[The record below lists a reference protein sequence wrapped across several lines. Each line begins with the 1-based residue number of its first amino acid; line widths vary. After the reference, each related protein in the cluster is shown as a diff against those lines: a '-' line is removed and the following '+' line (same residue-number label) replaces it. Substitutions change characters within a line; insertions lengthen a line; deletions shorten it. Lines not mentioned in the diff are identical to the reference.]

1 MDAMFN
7 LPRMH
12 LTADEL
18 PGTPTTLQVCTPAL
32 NHAHSCSLPPCPLLQ
47 RANKQMNVL
56 LDGCMNDSMDE
67 HVDEQV
73 SDYTNDRR
81 NE

>member
-12 LTADEL
+12 LTTDEL

-32 NHAHSCSLPPCPLLQ
+32 NHALTHACSTTPLTPM
-47 RANKQMNVL
+47 NKQA
-56 LDGCMNDSMDE
+56 
-67 HVDEQV
+67 
-73 SDYTNDRR
+73 T
-81 NE
+81 